1 MNPELTVRIIAF
13 TAIAIVTLFLVGITR
28 RFRYLSVRGKIT
40 LGILITCFLAL
51 GLGAYTAVTNR
62 TRISN
67 TLSSR
72 LETSVSLLAEEQL
85 VNELAFQTNNIN
97 HSFEDLADETSKLA
111 EYWSNLERQK
121 GDLGLGQYWDAS
133 SSLFQLPEGHYGNPA
148 GDASSVYIP
157 AKYQLSEDILVS
169 LNVSAYLDFYAPEVI
184 KANPSMLAIYGID
197 ERGITRYYPN
207 IELATLLPPDFDATR
222 RPYYEISSPLFNP
235 ERKARWSIP
244 YVDATG
250 GGLVVTVSAPVYF
263 DETFSGVVAADVK
276 LATITEQ
283 IGAARI
289 GQTGFAFML
298 DDAGRIISMPQSG
311 YDLFGIKPDEIAP
324 EEYFKFS
331 ILGRGPLE
339 IREFTNRMVSG
350 GSGLSKIPV
359 NDIDMYLAY
368 APIEINGYSIGIIVP
383 AEEFEGAIVTA
394 RNETARQTRAAAL
407 ETYITLVIIIATA
420 LVISLAIGR
429 VITAPIHTL
438 TNTANQI
445 IDGDLNAQADASAN
459 DEIGTL
465 SKAFNS
471 MTSRLRETL
480 ADLEHRVADRTSELT
495 DANKRNEVRARQFES
510 IARVARTIGSTQE
523 LEGMLPKIAET
534 ISRQFGFYHV
544 GIFLLDSQ
552 KNYAILSASNSA
564 GGKKMLANQHRLK
577 VGETGIVG
585 NVASTGKPR
594 VALDTGQDAVYFNNP
609 FLPDT
614 HSEIALPL
622 LAGSEVIGALD
633 VQSKDKNAFSD
644 EDVDA
649 LSILADQVS
658 VAIQNAR
665 QHEETRKALAES
677 EALSR
682 QLAGSQWQEF
692 TQRRKIVGIRHS
704 GARATLLYDHKGKEE
719 SARESNE
726 SEAQPKK
733 RTGLISLPITM
744 RGEPIGTVEVR
755 APSNQRW
762 DKDELDIVSA
772 IIERT
777 ALALENARFFE
788 DSQKRAAKER
798 AIGEIA
804 AKISAQNNVEELFR
818 TAAVELRQ
826 AIPGAEVS
834 IQIDEDGKSD

>member
-13 TAIAIVTLFLVGITR
+13 TAIAIFTLFLVGLTR
-28 RFRYLSVRGKIT
+28 RFRNLSVRGKIT
-40 LGILITCFLAL
+40 LGILITCLLAL

-85 VNELAFQTNNIN
+85 INDLTFQTNVIN
-97 HSFEDLADETSKLA
+97 HSFEDIADETSKLA

-121 GDLGLGQYWDAS
+121 DDLGLGQYWDS
-133 SSLFQLPEGHYGNPA
+133 SASLFQLPEGHYGNPA
-148 GDASSVYIP
+148 SDASSVFIP
-157 AKYQLSEDILVS
+157 AKYELSEGILAS
-169 LNVSAYLDFYAPEVI
+169 LNVSAYLDFYAPEVL

-197 ERGITRYYPN
+197 DRGITRYYPN
-207 IELATLLPPDFDATR
+207 IELATLLPPDFDATK

-244 YVDATG
+244 YVDAAG

-263 DETFSGVVAADVK
+263 SETFSGVIAADVK

-283 IGAARI
+283 IGAMRI

-311 YDLFGIKPDEIAP
+311 YELFGVEPDEIVP
-324 EEYFKFS
+324 EEYYKFS
-331 ILGRGPLE
+331 ILGRGPQE

-350 GSGLSKIPV
+350 GSGLTKIPV

-407 ETYITLVIIIATA
+407 ETYFTLVIILATA

-429 VITAPIHTL
+429 IITAPIQTL
-438 TNTANQI
+438 TQTANQSI
-445 IDGDLNAQADASAN
+445 AGDLNAQADTSAV
-459 DEIGTL
+459 DEIGIL

-480 ADLEHRVADRTSELT
+480 AGLEQRVADRTSELI

-523 LEGMLPKIAET
+523 LDAMLPKIAET

-552 KNYAILSASNSA
+552 QNYAILSASNSE
-564 GGKKMLANQHRLK
+564 GGKKMLANRHKLK

-594 VALDTGQDAVYFNNP
+594 VALDTGQDAIYFNNP
-609 FLPDT
+609 FPPDT

-622 LAGSEVIGALD
+622 LAGNVVIGALD
-633 VQSKDKNAFSD
+633 VQSKDVNAFSD

-682 QLAGSQWQEF
+682 QLAGAQWQEF
-692 TQRRKIVGIRHS
+692 TQRRKLVGIRHS
-704 GARATLLYDHKGKEE
+704 GARATLLYDHNGREE
-719 SARESNE
+719 AARESSE

-733 RTGLISLPITM
+733 RTGSISLPITM

-755 APSNQRW
+755 TPSNQHW

-772 IIERT
+772 IIERA

-818 TAAVELRQ
+818 TAVLELRQ
-826 AIPGAEVS
+826 TLPGAEVS
-834 IQIDEDGKSD
+834 IQINKDDETE

>member
-13 TAIAIVTLFLVGITR
+13 TAIAIFTLFLVGVTR
-28 RFRYLSVRGKIT
+28 RFRNLSVRGKIT
-40 LGILITCFLAL
+40 LGILITCLLAL

-85 VNELAFQTNNIN
+85 INNLAFQTNVIN

-111 EYWSNLERQK
+111 EYWSNLEGQK
-121 GDLGLGQYWDAS
+121 ADLGIGQYWDAS
-133 SSLFQLPEGHYGNPA
+133 ASLFQLPEGHYGNPA
-148 GDASSVYIP
+148 SDASSVFIP
-157 AKYQLSEDILVS
+157 AKYELSEDILAS
-169 LNVSAYLDFYAPEVI
+169 LNVSAYLDFYAPEVL
-184 KANPSMLAIYGID
+184 KANSSMLAIYGID
-197 ERGITRYYPN
+197 DRGITRYYPN

-263 DETFSGVVAADVK
+263 GETFSGVIAADVK

-283 IGAARI
+283 IGAMRI

-311 YDLFGIKPDEIAP
+311 YELFEIEPDEIVP

-331 ILGRGPLE
+331 ILGRGPDE

-350 GSGLSKIPV
+350 GSGLTKIPV
-359 NDIDMYLAY
+359 NDIEMYLAY

-383 AEEFEGAIVTA
+383 AEEFEGAIITA
-394 RNETARQTRAAAL
+394 RNETARQTRVAAL
-407 ETYITLVIIIATA
+407 ETYFTLVIIIATA

-429 VITAPIHTL
+429 IITAPIQTL
-438 TNTANQI
+438 TQTANQI
-445 IDGDLNAQADASAN
+445 IAGDLNAQADASSN

-480 ADLEHRVADRTSELT
+480 AGLEQRVADRTSELS
-495 DANKRNEVRARQFES
+495 DANKRNEIRARQFES

-523 LEGMLPKIAET
+523 LDAMLPKIAET

-552 KNYAILSASNSA
+552 QNYAILSASNSE
-564 GGKKMLANQHRLK
+564 GGKKMLANRHKLK

-594 VALDTGQDAVYFNNP
+594 VALDTGQDAIYFNNP

-622 LAGSEVIGALD
+622 LAGNVVIGALD
-633 VQSKDKNAFSD
+633 VQSKGVNAFSD

-682 QLAGSQWQEF
+682 QLAGAQWQEF
-692 TQRRKIVGIRHS
+692 TQRRKLVGIRHS
-704 GARATLLYDHKGKEE
+704 GARATLLYDRDGKED
-719 SARESNE
+719 SARESSE
-726 SEAQPKK
+726 LEAQPKK
-733 RTGLISLPITM
+733 RTGSISLPITM

-755 APSNQRW
+755 TPSNQSW

-772 IIERT
+772 IIERA

-818 TAAVELRQ
+818 TAVLELRQ
-826 AIPGAEVS
+826 TIPGAEVS
-834 IQIDEDGKSD
+834 IQINKDDETE

>member
-13 TAIAIVTLFLVGITR
+13 TAIAIFTLFLVGLTR
-28 RFRYLSVRGKIT
+28 RFRNLSVRGKIT
-40 LGILITCFLAL
+40 LGILITCLLAL

-85 VNELAFQTNNIN
+85 INDLTFQTNVIN
-97 HSFEDLADETSKLA
+97 HSFEDIADETSKLA

-121 GDLGLGQYWDAS
+121 DDLGLGQYWDS
-133 SSLFQLPEGHYGNPA
+133 STSLFQLPEGHYGNPA
-148 GDASSVYIP
+148 RDASSVFIP
-157 AKYQLSEDILVS
+157 AKYELSEDILAS
-169 LNVSAYLDFYAPEVI
+169 LNVSAYLDFYAPEVL

-197 ERGITRYYPN
+197 DRGITRYYPN
-207 IELATLLPPDFDATR
+207 IELATLLPPDFDATK

-244 YVDATG
+244 YVDAAG
-250 GGLVVTVSAPVYF
+250 GGLVVTVSAPVF
-263 DETFSGVVAADVK
+263 FNETFSGVIAADVK

-283 IGAARI
+283 IGAMHI

-298 DDAGRIISMPQSG
+298 DDAGRIISMPPSG
-311 YDLFGIKPDEIAP
+311 YELFGVEPNEIVP

-331 ILGRGPLE
+331 ILGRGPQE

-350 GSGLSKIPV
+350 GSGLTKIPV

-407 ETYITLVIIIATA
+407 ETYFTLVIIIATA

-429 VITAPIHTL
+429 IITAPIQRL
-438 TNTANQI
+438 TQTANQI
-445 IDGDLNAQADASAN
+445 IAGDLNAQADTSAN
-459 DEIGTL
+459 DEIGIL

-480 ADLEHRVADRTSELT
+480 AGLEQRVADRTSELI
-495 DANKRNEVRARQFES
+495 DANQRNEVRARQFES
-510 IARVARTIGSTQE
+510 IARVARTIGSMQE
-523 LEGMLPKIAET
+523 LDAMLPKIAET

-552 KNYAILSASNSA
+552 QNYAILSASNSE
-564 GGKKMLANQHRLK
+564 GGKKMLANRHKLK

-585 NVASTGKPR
+585 NVASTGRPR
-594 VALDTGQDAVYFNNP
+594 VALDTGQDAIYFNNP

-622 LAGSEVIGALD
+622 LAGNIVIGALD
-633 VQSKDKNAFSD
+633 VQSKDVNAFSD

-682 QLAGSQWQEF
+682 QLAGTQWQEF
-692 TQRRKIVGIRHS
+692 TQRRKLVGIRHS
-704 GARATLLYDHKGKEE
+704 GARATLLYDHNGREE
-719 SARESNE
+719 STYEPSE
-726 SEAQPKK
+726 SEARSKK
-733 RTGLISLPITM
+733 RTGSISLPITM

-755 APSNQRW
+755 APSNQHW

-772 IIERT
+772 IIERA

-818 TAAVELRQ
+818 TAVLELRQ
-826 AIPGAEVS
+826 TLPGAEVS
-834 IQIDEDGKSD
+834 IQINKDDETE

>member
-1 MNPELTVRIIAF
+1 MNSELTIRIIVF
-13 TAIAIVTLFLVGITR
+13 TAIAIATLFLIGATR
-28 RFRYLSVRGKIT
+28 RFRNFSVRGKIT
-40 LGILITCFLAL
+40 LGILVTCFLAL

-62 TRISN
+62 TKVSN

-85 VNELAFQTNNIN
+85 INQLAFQTNVIN
-97 HSFEDLADETSKLA
+97 HSFEDIADETLKLA
-111 EYWSNLERQK
+111 DYWRNLEGQK
-121 GDLGLGQYWDAS
+121 DDLGLGQYWDANA
-133 SSLFQLPEGHYGNPA
+133 SLFQLPAGQYGNPA
-148 GDASSVYIP
+148 RDVSSVFVP
-157 AKYQLSEDILVS
+157 AKYELSEDILAS
-169 LNVSAYLDFYAPEVI
+169 LNVSAYLDFYAPEVL

-197 ERGITRYYPN
+197 DRGITRYYPN

-235 ERKARWSIP
+235 DRNARWSIP

-263 DETFSGVVAADVK
+263 GETFSGVVAADVK

-283 IGAARI
+283 IGAMRI

-311 YDLFGIKPDEIAP
+311 YDLFGVKPEEIIP

-331 ILGRGPLE
+331 ILGRGPEE
-339 IREFTNRMVSG
+339 IKEFTNRMVSG
-350 GSGLSKIPV
+350 GSGLTKIPV

-368 APIEINGYSIGIIVP
+368 APIQINGYSIGIIVP

-394 RNETARQTRAAAL
+394 RNETARQTRVAAV
-407 ETYITLVIIIATA
+407 ESYFTLAIIIATA

-429 VITAPIHTL
+429 IITAPIQKL
-438 TNTANQI
+438 TQTANQI
-445 IDGDLNAQADASAN
+445 IAGDLNAQADATAR
-459 DEIGTL
+459 DETGTL
-465 SKAFNS
+465 SNAFNS

-480 ADLEHRVADRTSELT
+480 AGLEQRVADRTSELT

-523 LEGMLPKIAET
+523 LDILLPKIAET
-534 ISRQFGFYHV
+534 ISRQFEFYHI

-552 KNYAILSASNSA
+552 QNYAVLSASNSE
-564 GGKKMLANQHRLK
+564 GGRKMLANNHKLK

-585 NVASTGKPR
+585 NVSSTGKAR

-609 FLPDT
+609 FLPET

-622 LAGSEVIGALD
+622 LAGDAIIGALD
-633 VQSKDKNAFSD
+633 VQSRDINAFRD
-644 EDVDA
+644 EDIDA

-682 QLAGSQWQEF
+682 QLAGTQWREF
-692 TQRRKIVGIRHS
+692 TQRRKLVGIRHS
-704 GARATLLYDHKGKEE
+704 GARATLLYDNNGKDEP
-719 SARESNE
+719 ARESSE
-726 SEAQPKK
+726 SEAQPKR

-755 APSNQRW
+755 TPNNQHW

-772 IIERT
+772 IIERA

-804 AKISAQNNVEELFR
+804 AKISAQNKVDELLR
-818 TAAVELRQ
+818 TTILELRHT
-826 AIPGAEVS
+826 IPGAEVS
-834 IQIDEDGKSD
+834 IQINKDDEAE